1 MRVRQGKKEIDLLPS
16 AQGNAFDAKQDN
28 SMSNCLKVQIFH
40 NRKGKHVVI
49 VRYDISFL
57 QTANSHNHPIFED
70 NNFLALF
77 IWLHLDSPNESPTEV
92 LLDVARAIRADRNW
106 GTVYLCYISVSR
118 GWNPPTHT
126 HTHTQTH
133 THTHTDHK
141 MLAKSG
147 SIEAN
152 AQTCLEICTKMGCA
166 YSSQHG
172 MSISNI
178 ANIPRHGQFSTLVK
192 KWYFS
197 NI

>member
-49 VRYDISFL
+49 VRYDISFW

-126 HTHTQTH
+126 HTHKH
-133 THTHTDHK
+133 TLTLTRTTKCSRSLAASKRMPKHVWKFVLKWVAHTV
-141 MLAKSG
+141 L
-147 SIEAN
+147 N
-152 AQTCLEICTKMGCA
+152 MGC
-166 YSSQHG
+166 Q
-172 MSISNI
+172 
-178 ANIPRHGQFSTLVK
+178 
-192 KWYFS
+192 
-197 NI
+197 